1 MSITSANAIVTL
13 TVAGLYDT
21 PIQLE
26 GFMAEDIFKMASATH
41 AETTMGAD
49 GRKTAG
55 FVYTMRSQTFALQPD
70 SPSCDVI
77 DTWINAEQQAVDT
90 FRADGQI
97 TLRSLGQNGKV
108 WTMSNGTLKEYN
120 QMPDAGKVLQ
130 GRHFTIEWERVVGAP
145 Q

>member
-1 MSITSANAIVTL
+1 MSITSANATVTL

-21 PIQLE
+21 PVQLE
-26 GFMAEDIFKMASATH
+26 GFMAEDIFKMANAQH
-41 AETTMGAD
+41 AETVMGAD

-55 FVYTMRSQTFALQPD
+55 FVYTMRSQTFALLAD
-70 SPSCDVI
+70 SPSCDI
-77 DTWINAEQQAVDT
+77 LDTWVNAEQQAEET
-90 FRADGQI
+90 FRADGQV
-97 TLRSLGQNGKV
+97 TLKSLGKV

-145 Q
+145 L